1 MTYIV
6 TQDELEAAVQSAQAA
21 TIKRELTRL
30 GVPYFVS
37 RGKVW
42 TTRAALDAALG
53 LATHNDEPRPRRIE
67 AA

>member
-1 MTYIV
+1 MSTHIV
-6 TQDELEAAVQSAQAA
+6 PQEQLEEAIGVNRAA

-37 RGKVW
+37 RGRVW
-42 TTRAALDAALG
+42 TTKAALDAALG
-53 LATHNDEPRPRRIE
+53 VTRQDEPRARRIE